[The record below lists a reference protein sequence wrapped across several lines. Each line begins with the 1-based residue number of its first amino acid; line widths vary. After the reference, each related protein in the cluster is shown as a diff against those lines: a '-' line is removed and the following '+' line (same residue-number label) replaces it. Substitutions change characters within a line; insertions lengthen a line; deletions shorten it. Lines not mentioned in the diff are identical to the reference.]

1 MSPFGVSACRTVC
14 LSSPSLM
21 NGALLVHSG
30 EAFLAL
36 LAVREELGRI
46 RRIANCNRSAGSGV
60 GPLTWLDLDGWMD
73 ESVKTITT
81 AG

>member
-1 MSPFGVSACRTVC
+1 MSPFGVLACRTVC

-21 NGALLVHSG
+21 NGALLVHNG

-46 RRIANCNRSAGSGV
+46 WRIANCVTDQQGLELVLSPGS
-60 GPLTWLDLDGWMD
+60 TWMD
-73 ESVKTITT
+73 
-81 AG
+81 G